1 VLTASQAGALEDF
14 DPIGIAMNAGRAEQI
29 PAPAICGIREN
40 TGNFI
45 ESGPRSRQVA
55 AKTQPISA
63 HYGQISLRR
72 NNRESFADNREFY
85 RMSRQFRA

>member
-1 VLTASQAGALEDF
+1 MTELVSEKF
-14 DPIGIAMNAGRAEQI
+14 PV
-29 PAPAICGIREN
+29 IREN

-45 ESGPRSRQVA
+45 ESGPRSRPVA
-55 AKTQPISA
+55 AKTQPIPA

-85 RMSRQFRA
+85 RMIRQFRCVNQANSKFRNLRRALRDQARR